1 MILSTSTI
9 TTLTYLNNDADVLSI
24 TYFGPVM
31 KDWNILIRWLKFST
45 SSVQLCV
52 NQEATLNKIIRSTDL
67 DLFVFP
73 TTARSRFCC

>member
-31 KDWNILIRWLKFST
+31 KDWNIL
-45 SSVQLCV
+45 
-52 NQEATLNKIIRSTDL
+52 E
-67 DLFVFP
+67 
-73 TTARSRFCC
+73 